1 MTQQAR
7 QRIYIRVDW
16 IGLTDYYKTD
26 LKGEYGEYPDS
37 VLDKLRVKYALEWDL
52 DKEDVEVSFVLSVPR
67 RDWARMG
74 RVERGD
80 IYDG

>member
-1 MTQQAR
+1 MIKYLHQ
-7 QRIYIRVDW
+7 
-16 IGLTDYYKTD
+16 LN
-26 LKGEYGEYPDS
+26 GEYPDS

-67 RDWARMG
+67 RAWPRMG
-74 RVERGD
+74 RVIGGD